1 MQNEGGRWVTRT
13 CTLFVDRT
21 LTSMLDFEI
30 LLLERGRIKGEF
42 SGIVFID
49 VLDRRRADIGLYRGT
64 WQQKQKG
71 D

>member
-1 MQNEGGRWVTRT
+1 MR
-13 CTLFVDRT
+13 
-21 LTSMLDFEI
+21 SHLDINARFEI

-71 D
+71 DLRTDFW